1 MDTQRENFDNP
12 ELEKM
17 RSEIDSLDKKLIGLI
32 NDRAKIVLNIGKHKE
47 AQESPIYR
55 PVREQKVY
63 EKISQINQ
71 GPFSTES
78 LLSVFREIMSGSISL
93 EGNLS
98 VAYLGPEA
106 TFTHLAA
113 KKKFGNSIRLVP
125 ESSIPEIFAKVET
138 GKYTYGIV
146 PIENSNE
153 GMVTHTLDEFLN
165 ANVIIYSELF
175 LQISHCLLSLEDS
188 RTNIQ
193 QIFGHSQSLGQCK
206 HWIMDN
212 LPKVELVETSSN
224 AKAAILARQELRSA
238 AIASD
243 IAAELYNLKILAHNI
258 QDYPDNVT
266 RFLVIGK
273 DQNSPSQNDKTSIVC
288 AIKDKPGA
296 LYELIEPFYRYK
308 INMTKIESRPTKK
321 QLWEYNFF
329 IDFSGHCTDT
339 SVLDLLEE
347 LRSKTL
353 NLRVL
358 GSYPKGLIY

>member
-1 MDTQRENFDNP
+1 MTEYDHEQKLNKLRQTIDRLD
-12 ELEKM
+12 
-17 RSEIDSLDKKLIGLI
+17 SELI
-32 NDRAKIVLNIGKHKE
+32 NIINSRAEVVLEIGQYKE
-47 AQESPIYR
+47 EQETPIYR

-63 EKISQINQ
+63 EKIKEKNQ

-113 KKKFGNSIRLVP
+113 KKKFGNSIPLQALT
-125 ESSIPEIFAKVET
+125 SIPEIFEYVAK

-153 GMVTHTLDEFLN
+153 GMVTHTLDEFIDSPL
-165 ANVIIYSELF
+165 VIYSELF
-175 LQISHCLLSLEDS
+175 LHISHCLLS
-188 RTNIQ
+188 Q
-193 QIFGHSQSLGQCK
+193 QQNRAKIKAIYGHSQSLGQCK
-206 HWIMDN
+206 HWLAEN
-212 LPKVELVETSSN
+212 LPRVDVVETSSN
-224 AKAAILARQELRSA
+224 AKAALFARQSAESA

-243 IAAELYNLKILAHNI
+243 IAAELYGLKIMACNI
-258 QDYPDNVT
+258 QDFPDNVT
-266 RFLVIGK
+266 RFLVIGQ
-273 DQNSPSQNDKTSIVC
+273 DFNPPSHEDKTSILC
-288 AIKDKPGA
+288 SLKDRPGA
-296 LYELIEPFYRYK
+296 LYEMIEPFYRHG

-329 IDFSGHCTDT
+329 IDFVGHFQDKQ
-339 SVLDLLEE
+339 VADLLDE

-353 NLRVL
+353 NIKIL
-358 GSYPKGLIY
+358 GSYPKGLTY